1 MTLYKPDRD
10 REMSIALSTT
20 RSNHQSNVVSAA
32 IRNASRLGI
41 TSPKLVESI
50 KKRAQRD
57 YDVADFFM
65 PSLSRVHM
73 VARVPQKYYKGVKG
87 VYEDEL
93 DKLASMPQ
101 EERYKLV
108 VEKALPKTK
117 GKRKTG
123 HIPYLSMPAMVSCPG
138 RTALC
143 RRYCYAAKGN
153 YALDNNIRARLY
165 SLLAFMIPG
174 FGKMYAE
181 RIGEELS
188 RRGIKF
194 YRLHDSGDIWT
205 PRHVVETLRKEFG
218 VENPEEILSRVL
230 GFDINTL
237 PQDIYVKQLAD
248 LIDTLAKY
256 GVQVYTYTR
265 SWRDP
270 EIWSYIEKHLL
281 PKKNFVLYL
290 SIDKTMPRE
299 EIERAI
305 QLSKKYPNVKLAFTG
320 FYPEDLLKKHGVTA
334 KICPQEAQKAVKVKL
349 AAIIA
354 SKDATPEQKE
364 RAKKMLEQLA
374 KNPVT
379 CDKCQI
385 CPLGKAN
392 VVFPIH

>member
-1 MTLYKPDRD
+1 
-10 REMSIALSTT
+10 MSVALSVA
-20 RSNHQSNVVSAA
+20 RDNSVDVAIKNAA
-32 IRNASRLGI
+32 RLGI
-41 TSPKLVESI
+41 ASPKLVESI
-50 KKRAQRD
+50 RKRAKRD

-73 VARVPQKYYKGVKG
+73 VARVSPKYYERTRGI
-87 VYEDEL
+87 YEEEL
-93 DKLASMPQ
+93 NKLASLPR
-101 EERYKLV
+101 EERYKLIAK
-108 VEKALPKTK
+108 EALPKTRDRAS
-117 GKRKTG
+117 GNQKTG
-123 HIPYLSMPAMVSCPG
+123 SIPYLSMPAMVSCPG
-138 RTALC
+138 RTELC
-143 RRYCYAAKGN
+143 KRYCYAAKN
-153 YALDNNIRARLY
+153 RFALPNNIKARLY

-181 RIGEELS
+181 RIGEELR

-205 PRHVVETLRKEFG
+205 PRHVIEALRRDFG
-218 VENPEEILSRVL
+218 VENPEEKLSQVL
-230 GFDINTL
+230 GFDVRSL

-248 LIDTLAKY
+248 LVDTLGKY

-270 EIWSYIEKHLL
+270 EIWSYIEKYLL
-281 PKKNFVLYL
+281 PKKNFVLFL

-305 QLSKKYPNVKLAFTG
+305 QLSKKYPNVRLAFTG
-320 FYPEDLLKKHGVTA
+320 FYPEDLLKKYGVSI

-354 SKDATPEQKE
+354 SKNATPEQKE